1 MFAPSPVRAAANAPA
16 VAYRQMGV
24 QTGVTSASSHQLVLM
39 LFDGFDEA
47 LVQARG
53 ALQSGAVE
61 RKCRCIGR
69 ALRIVDEGLKAN
81 LDLAGG
87 GALAADLNDLY
98 GYVAVRLLHAQLHND
113 EAALSECRHL
123 VRPLRDAW
131 AQIGSPAHHAA

>member
-1 MFAPSPVRAAANAPA
+1 
-16 VAYRQMGV
+16 MGV
-24 QTGVTSASSHQLVLM
+24 HTGVSSASSHQLVLM

-53 ALQSGAVE
+53 ALQSGSVE
-61 RKCRCIGR
+61 TKCRGIGR
-69 ALRIVDEGLKAN
+69 ALRIVEEGLKAN
-81 LDLAGG
+81 LDLAAG

-113 EAALSECRHL
+113 EAALEECLRL

-131 AQIGSPAHHAA
+131 AQIGSAAHHAG